1 MVNGSQ
7 CKKLENTD
15 IFYNIKILPLYNVTV
30 IK

>member
-7 CKKLENTD
+7 CEKLENTD
-15 IFYNIKILPLYNVTV
+15 ISYNKKILPLYNVTV